1 MIEEGLLIEFQTEYL
16 SNVKEDD
23 GDYSVIK
30 KHPSLRQHILN
41 NYKVEVWPQIIEKWP
56 GLEYTSMADES
67 TQIIRFLYFWEDF
80 ILSIRL
86 ESAFSLKG
94 VARASE
100 MIPQVR
106 ESVLEISDILI
117 HGILHEKEFW
127 KTTLGK
133 IYYTVCDPSELRNKK
148 IGEIIGND

>member
-16 SNVKEDD
+16 SNLKVVL
-23 GDYSVIK
+23 DYPVMK
-30 KHPSLRQHILN
+30 KNPSLWQHIRN

-56 GLEYTSMADES
+56 QLEYPSMADES
-67 TQIIRFLYFWEDF
+67 TQIIHFLYFWEEF

-86 ESAFSLKG
+86 ESAFSSMK
-94 VARASE
+94 VVRASE
-100 MIPQVR
+100 MVPQTR

-133 IYYTVCDPSELRNKK
+133 IYYTVFNPSELRNKK

>member
-16 SNVKEDD
+16 SNLKEDE
-23 GDYSVIK
+23 GDYPVIK
-30 KHPSLRQHILN
+30 KHPSLRQQIRN

-56 GLEYTSMADES
+56 GLEDTSMADES
-67 TQIIRFLYFWEDF
+67 TQIIRFLYFWEEF

-86 ESAFSLKG
+86 ESAFSSMK
-94 VARASE
+94 VVRASE
-100 MIPQVR
+100 MIPQVN

-117 HGILHEKEFW
+117 HGILHEEEFW
-127 KTTLGK
+127 KTPLGK

-148 IGEIIGND
+148 IEEIIGND

>member
-1 MIEEGLLIEFQTEYL
+1 MIKEDLLIEFQTEYL
-16 SNVKEDD
+16 SNLKVDE
-23 GDYSVIK
+23 GDYPVIK
-30 KHPSLRQHILN
+30 KHPSLRQHIRN
-41 NYKVEVWPQIIEKWP
+41 NYIVEVWPQIIEKWP
-56 GLEYTSMADES
+56 QLEYTSMADES

-94 VARASE
+94 VARDPE
-100 MIPQVR
+100 LTPKVQ

-133 IYYTVCDPSELRNKK
+133 IYYTVCNPSQLRNKK